1 MKVQLRAL
9 LFLVSWYFLMQTI
22 CKEVADAWLS
32 SGPSRNQDWKNQTL
46 QKRGGWL
53 SIGAGVS
60 GLQISCIWHPTKTP
74 WSGMCCGRISNHLLV
89 AQMSRMWRFGRFS
102 TFDLPSRGDKNQSLQ
117 KGIGW
122 KDHHERLHD
131 EREHDF
137 FLDVYIY
144 IRTLYMYIHIYI
156 YTWQYL
162 SNLILFMEFLASL
175 SLSPSFPIELDL
187 YTSPAFCHGTT
198 KFFQGYSPT
207 NDHLEGGRLRPVF
220 I

>member
-144 IRTLYMYIHIYI
+144 IYVHCICIYTYIYIHDSTSVTWFSSWNFLHLSPFLRLSPLSLI
-156 YTWQYL
+156 YTHLQ
-162 SNLILFMEFLASL
+162 LFATGPQNS
-175 SLSPSFPIELDL
+175 SR
-187 YTSPAFCHGTT
+187 GTA
-198 KFFQGYSPT
+198 
-207 NDHLEGGRLRPVF
+207 LRMTTWKEVG
-220 I
+220 